1 MRAMREGVETEN
13 AMATFTLADIG
24 RRVICRFSPPETEL
38 AGVLVGLTALME
50 FVVVRFDGD
59 DRDEAAS
66 SEMVRFVDEGGAR

>member
-1 MRAMREGVETEN
+1 MTA
-13 AMATFTLADIG
+13 FTSADIG

-38 AGVLVGLTALME
+38 AGVLVGLTAVSE
-50 FVVVRFDGD
+50 FVIVRFDGD